1 MKQTIAF
8 GIVLL
13 SLLTGHLVIAQDSVT
28 TPIAPVFDMNMLITD
43 DEFGDYLAM
52 SAEKIQEFLSLQTGV
67 LKDYQE
73 AGADGIKIT
82 AAQIIYN
89 AAQQSKINPKV
100 LLVTIQK
107 ESSMLT
113 RNSFA
118 TTGYKGSQQYFLD
131 WITFYGWCDSCS
143 SGMNKGFSNQINA
156 TAGAFRRYLDSIAV
170 SGYTVSGWGPNLTK
184 TDQVCH
190 DHEVARGI
198 CTTGTTYSVTP
209 VNAATAALYTYT
221 PHAGGNKSFWII
233 WNSYNF
239 GLRRIYPDGA
249 LLQVK
254 GKSTIYLIQ
263 NGEKRPFISA
273 ASFLSRYNYKQI
285 ITVPADH
292 LFVYDTGMSIKYAN
306 YSLLQAPNKGIYL
319 LVDDVKR
326 PIISMA
332 AFRNAGFLKEEV
344 IKASWDDLNI
354 YPNGEN
360 ITTEN
365 IYPSGRLLQEK
376 KSGGIYYIKD
386 GLRYKILSRQIYR
399 SQFGK
404 RKPIPTNQA
413 EIDKYPVSGYVGFK
427 DGELVTAK
435 DTKIVYFISQG
446 YRLPIASW
454 AAAKAY
460 RFDLIWKNLIFTDEA
475 SLNVHPV
482 GPTLDIDTANVQLSS
497 R

>member
-1 MKQTIAF
+1 MKQTLVL
-8 GIVLL
+8 GLVLL
-13 SLLTGHLVIAQDSVT
+13 SLLTGRLTGAQEVVT
-28 TPIAPVFDMNMLITD
+28 TPTEPVFDMNMLITD
-43 DEFGDYLAM
+43 DEFGDYLSM
-52 SAEKIQEFLSLQTGV
+52 SATKIQEFLSMQSGV

-73 AGADGIKIT
+73 TGVDGQIKS
-82 AAQIIYN
+82 AAQIIYD
-89 AAQQSKINPKV
+89 AAQQYKISPKV

-113 RNSFA
+113 RSTFA

-143 SGMNKGFSNQINA
+143 SGMNKGFSNQIAA
-156 TAGAFRRYLDSIAV
+156 TAGAFRRYLDTIAV
-170 SGYTVSGWGPNLTK
+170 SGYTVSGWGPNIPKVL
-184 TDQVCH
+184 DCH
-190 DHEVARGI
+190 DHEISRGL
-198 CTTGTTYSVTP
+198 CTAGTSYTVTP
-209 VNAATAALYTYT
+209 INAATAALYTYT

-273 ASFLSRYNYKQI
+273 AAFLSRYNYKQV

-292 LFVYDTGMSIKYAN
+292 LFVYDTGLSIKYAN

-365 IYPSGRLLQEK
+365 IYPSGRLLQDK

-386 GLRYKILSRQIYR
+386 GLRYKILSRHIFR

-404 RKPIPTNQA
+404 RKPTPTNQA

-427 DGELVTAK
+427 DGELVTTK
-435 DTKIVYFISQG
+435 ETKIVYFISQG

-460 RFDLIWKNLIFTDEA
+460 RFDLIWKNLITTDEA
-475 SLNVHPV
+475 SLNVHPI
-482 GPTLDIDTANVQLSS
+482 GPTLDVNTANVQLSS